1 MRWFKLC
8 YFTRDMNFSGEIKRI
23 CKSLI
28 GLDKNYALSFR
39 NFTDRLSYAAALAM
53 FLK

>member
-8 YFTRDMNFSGEIKRI
+8 YFKRDMNFSGEIKRI

-39 NFTDRLSYAAALAM
+39 NRLSYAAALAM